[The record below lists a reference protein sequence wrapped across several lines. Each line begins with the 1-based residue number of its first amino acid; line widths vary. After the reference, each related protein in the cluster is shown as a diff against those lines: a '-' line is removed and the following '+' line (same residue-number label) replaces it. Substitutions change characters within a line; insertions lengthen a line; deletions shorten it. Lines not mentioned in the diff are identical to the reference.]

1 MPVLNTGKKVQAM
14 KRSAFFWRRVCGLL
28 FTLVWVGGRAAIAAE
43 EPAAT
48 ILISSQPH
56 ELEKFAAAELQGY
69 LNKLFGASA
78 KITSGPY
85 EPSTVFILGDTKHAG
100 LACPDSGRI
109 PDLSDQGFLLR
120 KTSCGGRPAFV
131 LAGGSPAATLW
142 GVYELAERYGV
153 RFLLHGDVFPAE
165 NKELFLPDIARVF
178 EPTFRARWVR
188 TMGDFAMGTEA
199 WSVADYKPLFD
210 QLAKLKFNRI
220 RVGNDPSRPFL
231 HLEAD
236 GIKQDSATLFFGRRY
251 FITDDMPGRALFGD
265 AKEFWNEDLPLPG
278 APYEELAAAGQ
289 RHLHD
294 LVAYARSRG
303 MDASYVGSLI
313 DFPHSFKPLVPE
325 AQVVPALGGLTIGP
339 GPGVRPDH
347 PDLVKLAGTKLR
359 TVVDTYPELH
369 SYGFPAGTESRS
381 WVDAYEW
388 SWNDLNDR
396 YQIDRV
402 TSLSNLLEKAAN
414 RTAYTGGGPRAV
426 SEVKGDLAG
435 LSFLTRLFSNPDVL
449 PRTTKP
455 NAQLVVYE
463 TAEELF
469 PILPHVLPEGTELVI
484 VLDYTPTRVLRR
496 RHVLATVPT
505 DKVPTT
511 LVLTLQDDN
520 IGMFPQLTGASL
532 HELVGEM
539 RKNGIFGLCT
549 RHWLVSDLDPNIS
562 YLSKAAW
569 YEDATPEAVYADQ
582 VRAVCGEASVEPM
595 MEAFRELEA
604 ATVIMESSALSLAV
618 PSPGLMMRH
627 WGPGGLSGTHVDIRE
642 GCRKTLAALNRVPN
656 QSRDEGKEYVDY
668 WIGRI
673 GFGIGFIDTIEAVKL
688 AATLEAAAKEAK
700 EKGDAETH
708 RIKLKETVDAA
719 DVAKAQA
726 FDTIEMFAG
735 IARNRADY
743 GTIVTLTEYVF
754 RPLGR
759 KADELRAELLL
770 L

>member
-1 MPVLNTGKKVQAM
+1 MRKKPIFYRIWSLAVFLVLLGT
-14 KRSAFFWRRVCGLL
+14 CGA
-28 FTLVWVGGRAAIAAE
+28 TASD
-43 EPAAT
+43 EPAAS
-48 ILISSQPH
+48 ILISSRAH

-69 LNKLFGASA
+69 LDSLFNAAATVGSDPDHAST
-78 KITSGPY
+78 IF
-85 EPSTVFILGDTKHAG
+85 VLGDSEHAKSVCSNSAD
-100 LACPDSGRI
+100 L

-120 KTSCGGRPAFV
+120 KTTCGGRPAFV
-131 LAGGSPAATLW
+131 VAGGSPAATMW

-153 RFLLHGDVFPAE
+153 RFLLHGDVLPAE
-165 NKELFLPDIARVF
+165 EKELFLPDIDQVF

-199 WSVADYKPLFD
+199 WSVEDYEPLLD

-231 HLEAD
+231 HLEAN
-236 GIKQDSATLFFGRRY
+236 GVKQDSATLFFGRRY

-265 AKEFWNEDLPLPG
+265 AKEFWNADLPLPG
-278 APYEELAAAGQ
+278 ASYEEFAAAGR
-289 RHLHD
+289 RHLHN

-313 DFPHSFKPLVPE
+313 DFPKGFESVVPE
-325 AQVVPALGGLTIGP
+325 AQTVPALGGLTIGP

-347 PDLVKLAGTKLR
+347 AGLIELAGTKLR
-359 TVVDTYPELH
+359 TVIDTYPQLH
-369 SYGFPAGTESRS
+369 SYGFAAGTESRS

-388 SWNDLNDR
+388 SWNDLNER
-396 YQIDRV
+396 YQIDQV
-402 TSLSNLLEKAAN
+402 TSLSDLLEKAAG

-426 SEVKGDLAG
+426 TEVKADLAG
-435 LSFLTRLFSNPDVL
+435 LSFLTRLYASPDVVPRSANPD
-449 PRTTKP
+449 
-455 NAQLVVYE
+455 AQLVVYE

-469 PILPHVLPEGTELVI
+469 PILPHILPEGTELVI

-539 RKNGIFGLCT
+539 RKNGIYGLCT
-549 RHWLVSDLDPNIS
+549 RHWMVSDLDPSIS

-569 YEDATPEAVYADQ
+569 NEDATPEAVYADQ
-582 VRAVCGEASVEPM
+582 IRAVCGEPSVQPM

-604 ATVIMESSALSLAV
+604 TTVIIESSALSLAGPY
-618 PSPGLMMRH
+618 PSVMMRH
-627 WGPGGLSGTHVDIRE
+627 WGAGELSGPLAEIRE
-642 GCRKTLAALNRVPN
+642 GCRKTLAALKRVPK
-656 QSRDEGKEYVDY
+656 QSREEGKAYLDY
-668 WIGRI
+668 WIGRMR
-673 GFGIGFIDTIEAVKL
+673 FGIGFIDTIEAVKK
-688 AATLEAAAKEAK
+688 AATLEAAAKAAE
-700 EKGDAETH
+700 EKGDSETQ
-708 RIKLKETVDAA
+708 RTKLKEAVSAA
-719 DVAKAQA
+719 DAAKAQA
-726 FDTIEMFAG
+726 FDAIELFAG
-735 IARNRADY
+735 GARNRADY
-743 GTIVTLTEYVF
+743 GAIVTLAEYVF
-754 RPLGR
+754 RPLSR
-759 KADELRAELLL
+759 KAEGLRAELLL

>member
-1 MPVLNTGKKVQAM
+1 MRTRFHLSFAL
-14 KRSAFFWRRVCGLL
+14 ALL
-28 FTLVWVGGRAAIAAE
+28 GCAGAIAADRQ
-43 EPAAT
+43 AAS
-48 ILISSQPH
+48 IVISSGAH
-56 ELEKFAAAELQGY
+56 ELERFCAAELQGY
-69 LNKLFGASA
+69 LDKLFHVTAEIGVAPDNAS
-78 KITSGPY
+78 TLFFLGVSGHV
-85 EPSTVFILGDTKHAG
+85 EAT
-100 LACPDSGRI
+100 CPDVGDL

-120 KTSCGGRPAFV
+120 KSLCAGRPVFIV
-131 LAGGSPAATLW
+131 AGGSPVAMMW
-142 GVYELAERYGV
+142 GVYELAEQYGV
-153 RFLLHGDVFPAE
+153 RYLLHGDVLPAE
-165 NKELFLPDIARVF
+165 KKELFLPEIDQVF

-231 HLEAD
+231 HLEAN
-236 GIKQDSATLFFGRRY
+236 GVKQDSATLFFGRRY

-265 AKEFWNEDLPLPG
+265 AKEFWNADLPLPG
-278 APYEELAAAGQ
+278 APYEELAAAGR
-289 RHLHD
+289 RHLHN

-313 DFPHSFKPLVPE
+313 DFPKRFESIVPE
-325 AQVVPALGGLTIGP
+325 AQTVPALGGLTIGP

-347 PDLVKLAGTKLR
+347 PDLVKISGTKLR
-359 TVVDTYPELH
+359 TVIDTYPQLH

-388 SWNDLNDR
+388 SWNDLNER
-396 YQIDRV
+396 YRIDHV
-402 TSLSNLLEKAAN
+402 TSLSDLLEKAAG

-426 SEVKGDLAG
+426 TEVKADLAG
-435 LSFLTRLFSNPDVL
+435 LSFLTRLFTSPDVVPRSANPD
-449 PRTTKP
+449 
-455 NAQLVVYE
+455 AQLVVYE

-469 PILPHVLPEGTELVI
+469 PILPHILPEGTELVI

-539 RKNGIFGLCT
+539 RKNGIYGLCT
-549 RHWLVSDLDPNIS
+549 RHWMVSDLDPNIS

-569 YEDATPEAVYADQ
+569 DADATPEAVYADQ
-582 VRAVCGEASVEPM
+582 IRAVCGEPSVEPM

-604 ATVIMESSALSLAV
+604 TTVIIESSALSLAGPY
-618 PSPGLMMRH
+618 PSVMMRH
-627 WGPGGLSGTHVDIRE
+627 WGPGELSGPLAEIRE
-642 GCRKTLAALNRVPN
+642 GSRKTLAALKRVPK
-656 QSRDEGKEYVDY
+656 QSREDGKEYLDY

-673 GFGIGFIDTIEAVKL
+673 RFGIGFIDTIEAVKK
-688 AATLEAAAKEAK
+688 AATLEAAAKVAE
-700 EKGDAETH
+700 EKGDSETQ
-708 RIKLKETVDAA
+708 RTKLKEAVSAA
-719 DVAKAQA
+719 DAAKAQA
-726 FDTIEMFAG
+726 FDAIELFAG
-735 IARNRADY
+735 VARNRADN
-743 GTIVTLTEYVF
+743 GAIVTLAEYVF
-754 RPLGR
+754 RPLAR
-759 KADELRAELLL
+759 KTEALRAELLL